1 MDEPQRRSSSIG
13 NVVPFDYLSA
23 SAASSA
29 AAATADPASTSTS
42 AGAWLGLG
50 TTALAELTAAARPF
64 LGLRGKTLS
73 VLAELVAA

>member
-23 SAASSA
+23 SAASS
-29 AAATADPASTSTS
+29 AATADPASTSTS